1 MFANAVVMQGPR
13 DLEMTSVA
21 LKSPQ
26 QNEAVVQIKH
36 SGISTGTEKLFWSG
50 EMPPFPGMGYPLVP
64 GYEAFGEI
72 VELIDLP
79 GIYSLHSG
87 SDDEVVVHEFLKNNQ
102 IDEIFFILNS
112 TQIDRQ
118 IVLATELLNM
128 GFNLRILCN
137 MHDEAKKNRI
147 QIHFEKL
154 QNRLQVPIHPIS
166 AKFKEGYG
174 FLSKKQKLKEIKEK
188 PKKFSESEIKN
199 YVSFPKTLDTST
211 TEKLDKF
218 FLHPYLGLPIFF
230 ITLFFLFQIIYGVA
244 EPIQDF
250 LGGVFDYFGGLLQSN
265 LNSWLPNLL
274 SSFIYDGIYLGITT
288 VLTFVPVIVIFFLM
302 MSFIEN
308 SGYLSRAAFVMDRM
322 MEKMGLDG
330 RSFVMILFGFGCNVP
345 ALMGTKIMRSKSIR
359 YLSMLIIPF
368 SLCSARLQVFLF
380 FTAIFFEPRI
390 GGLVLFLMY
399 IISFLLILFTAIIF
413 KKDQADNES
422 VLIEMP
428 AYQLPTLR
436 QNMLTATHEV
446 KHFLTRASKFILGG
460 VIVVWLLTNIYIS
473 PELSVADS
481 IGKVL
486 NPIFDPIGI
495 NDKLIIAL
503 IFGFIA
509 KEIVIGAL
517 AVIFSG
523 NDSTLPDLL
532 FNYITWQQAISF
544 MIFTLIYTPC
554 LSTIAVIKNQSKGKK
569 LVLTSLIWSLLLAW
583 VISFVTYQSLL
594 FLY

>member
-1 MFANAVVMQGPR
+1 MKKIALIGMPNSGKSTFFNSISGASARIAN
-13 DLEMTSVA
+13 
-21 LKSPQ
+21 
-26 QNEAVVQIKH
+26 
-36 SGISTGTEKLFWSG
+36 WSG
-50 EMPPFPGMGYPLVP
+50 VTVDIESVRTLI
-64 GYEAFGEI
+64 FGEM

-79 GIYSLHSG
+79 GIYSLQSG
-87 SDDEVVVHEFLKNNQ
+87 SDDEVVVHKFLKNNQ

-118 IVLATELLNM
+118 ILLASELLSM
-128 GFNLRILCN
+128 GYTLRILCN
-137 MHDEAKKNRI
+137 MNDEAKKSGI
-147 QIHFEKL
+147 QIQYDKL
-154 QNRLQVPIHPIS
+154 QKRLQTPIHPIS
-166 AKFKEGYG
+166 AKFKEGYE
-174 FLSKKQKLKEIKEK
+174 FLSKRQEVKKINGNS
-188 PKKFSESEIKN
+188 KKFVESEIKN
-199 YVSFPKTLDTST
+199 YISFPKTLDSSV
-211 TEKLDKF
+211 TEKLDRF
-218 FLHPYLGLPIFF
+218 FLHPYFGLPIFF

-265 LNSWLPNLL
+265 LALWLPNLL
-274 SSFIYDGIYLGITT
+274 SSFIYDGMYLGITT
-288 VLTFVPVIVIFFLM
+288 VLTFVPVIIIFFLI

-308 SGYLSRAAFVMDRM
+308 SGYLSRAAFLVDRM

-330 RSFVMILFGFGCNVP
+330 RSFVLILFGFGCNVP

-380 FTAIFFEPRI
+380 FTAIFFEPKI
-390 GGLVLFLMY
+390 GGLVLFSMY
-399 IISFLLILFTAIIF
+399 MISFLLILFTAIIF
-413 KKDQADNES
+413 KKDQSEEES

-436 QNMLTATHEV
+436 QNILTATHEV
-446 KHFLTRASKFILGG
+446 KHFLARASKFILGG
-460 VIVVWLLTNIYIS
+460 VIIVWFLTNTYLS
-473 PELSVADS
+473 SDLSVADF
-481 IGKVL
+481 IGNTL

-523 NDSTLPDLL
+523 NDNTLPELL

-554 LSTIAVIKNQSKGKK
+554 LSTIAVIKNQSKSNK
-569 LVLTSLIWSLLLAW
+569 LVLTSLVWSLVLAW
-583 VISFVTYQSLL
+583 LISFAAYQSLL

>member
-1 MFANAVVMQGPR
+1 MKKIALIGMPNSGKSTFFNSISGASARIAN
-13 DLEMTSVA
+13 
-21 LKSPQ
+21 
-26 QNEAVVQIKH
+26 
-36 SGISTGTEKLFWSG
+36 WSG
-50 EMPPFPGMGYPLVP
+50 VTVDIESVRTLI
-64 GYEAFGEI
+64 FGEM

-79 GIYSLHSG
+79 GIYSLQSG
-87 SDDEVVVHEFLKNNQ
+87 SDDEVVVHKFLKNNQ

-118 IVLATELLNM
+118 ILLASELLSM
-128 GFNLRILCN
+128 GYTLRILCN
-137 MHDEAKKNRI
+137 MNDEAKKSGI
-147 QIHFEKL
+147 QIQYDKL
-154 QNRLQVPIHPIS
+154 QKRLQTPIHPIS
-166 AKFKEGYG
+166 AKFKEGYE
-174 FLSKKQKLKEIKEK
+174 FLSKRQEVKKINGNS
-188 PKKFSESEIKN
+188 KKFVESEIKN
-199 YVSFPKTLDTST
+199 YISFPKTLDSSV
-211 TEKLDKF
+211 TEKLDRF
-218 FLHPYLGLPIFF
+218 FLHPYFGLPIFF

-265 LNSWLPNLL
+265 LALWLPNLL
-274 SSFIYDGIYLGITT
+274 SSFIYDGMYLGITT
-288 VLTFVPVIVIFFLM
+288 VLTFVPVIIIFFLI

-308 SGYLSRAAFVMDRM
+308 SGYLSRAAFLVDRM

-330 RSFVMILFGFGCNVP
+330 RSFVLILFGFGCNVP

-380 FTAIFFEPRI
+380 FTAIFFEPKI
-390 GGLVLFLMY
+390 GGLVLFSMY
-399 IISFLLILFTAIIF
+399 MISFLLIVFTAIIF
-413 KKDQADNES
+413 KKDQSEEES

-436 QNMLTATHEV
+436 QNILTATHEV
-446 KHFLTRASKFILGG
+446 KHFLARASKFILGG
-460 VIVVWLLTNIYIS
+460 VIIVWFLTNTYLS
-473 PELSVADS
+473 SDLSVADF
-481 IGKVL
+481 IGNTL

-523 NDSTLPDLL
+523 NDNTLPDLL

-554 LSTIAVIKNQSKGKK
+554 LSTIAVIKNQSKSNK
-569 LVLTSLIWSLLLAW
+569 LVLTSLAWSLVLAW
-583 VISFVTYQSLL
+583 LISFAAYQSLL

>member
-1 MFANAVVMQGPR
+1 MKKIALIGMPNSGKSTFFNSISGASARIAN
-13 DLEMTSVA
+13 
-21 LKSPQ
+21 
-26 QNEAVVQIKH
+26 
-36 SGISTGTEKLFWSG
+36 WSG
-50 EMPPFPGMGYPLVP
+50 VTVDIESVRTLI
-64 GYEAFGEI
+64 FGEM

-79 GIYSLHSG
+79 GIYSLQSG
-87 SDDEVVVHEFLKNNQ
+87 SDDEVVVHKFLKNNQ

-118 IVLATELLNM
+118 ILLASELLSM
-128 GFNLRILCN
+128 GYTLRILCN
-137 MHDEAKKNRI
+137 MNDEAKKSGI
-147 QIHFEKL
+147 QIQYDKL
-154 QNRLQVPIHPIS
+154 QKRLQTPIHPIS
-166 AKFKEGYG
+166 AKFKEGYE
-174 FLSKKQKLKEIKEK
+174 FLSKRQEVKKINGNS
-188 PKKFSESEIKN
+188 KKFVESEIKN
-199 YVSFPKTLDTST
+199 YISFPKTLDSSV
-211 TEKLDKF
+211 TEKLDRF
-218 FLHPYLGLPIFF
+218 FLHPYFGLPIFF

-265 LNSWLPNLL
+265 LALWLPNLL
-274 SSFIYDGIYLGITT
+274 SSFIYDGMYLGITT
-288 VLTFVPVIVIFFLM
+288 VLTFVPVIIIFFLI

-308 SGYLSRAAFVMDRM
+308 SGYLSRAAFLVDRM

-330 RSFVMILFGFGCNVP
+330 RSFVLILFGFGCNVP

-380 FTAIFFEPRI
+380 FTAIFFEPKI
-390 GGLVLFLMY
+390 GGLVLFSMY
-399 IISFLLILFTAIIF
+399 MISFLLIVFTAIIF
-413 KKDQADNES
+413 KKDQSEEES

-436 QNMLTATHEV
+436 QNILTATHEV
-446 KHFLTRASKFILGG
+446 KHFLARASKFILGG
-460 VIVVWLLTNIYIS
+460 VIIVWFLTNTYLS
-473 PELSVADS
+473 SDLSVADF
-481 IGKVL
+481 IGNTL
-486 NPIFDPIGI
+486 NPIFEPIGI

-523 NDSTLPDLL
+523 NDNTLPELL

-554 LSTIAVIKNQSKGKK
+554 LSTIAVIKNQSKSNK
-569 LVLTSLIWSLLLAW
+569 LVLTSLVWSLVLAW
-583 VISFVTYQSLL
+583 LISFAAYQSLL

>member
-1 MFANAVVMQGPR
+1 MKKIALIGMPNSGKSTFFNSISGASARIAN
-13 DLEMTSVA
+13 
-21 LKSPQ
+21 
-26 QNEAVVQIKH
+26 
-36 SGISTGTEKLFWSG
+36 WSG
-50 EMPPFPGMGYPLVP
+50 VTVDIESVRTLI
-64 GYEAFGEI
+64 FGEM

-79 GIYSLHSG
+79 GIYSLQSG
-87 SDDEVVVHEFLKNNQ
+87 SDDEVVVHKFLKNNQ

-118 IVLATELLNM
+118 ILLASELLSM
-128 GFNLRILCN
+128 GYTLRILCN
-137 MHDEAKKNRI
+137 MNDEAKKSGI
-147 QIHFEKL
+147 QIQYDKL
-154 QNRLQVPIHPIS
+154 QKRLQTPIHPIS
-166 AKFKEGYG
+166 AKFKEGYE
-174 FLSKKQKLKEIKEK
+174 FLSKRQEVKKINGNS
-188 PKKFSESEIKN
+188 KKFVESEIKN
-199 YVSFPKTLDTST
+199 YISFPKTLDSSV
-211 TEKLDKF
+211 TEKLDRF
-218 FLHPYLGLPIFF
+218 FLHPYFGLPIFF

-265 LNSWLPNLL
+265 LSLWLPNLL
-274 SSFIYDGIYLGITT
+274 FSFIYDGMYLGITT
-288 VLTFVPVIVIFFLM
+288 VLTFVPVIIIFFLI

-308 SGYLSRAAFVMDRM
+308 SGYLSRAAFLVDRM

-330 RSFVMILFGFGCNVP
+330 RSFVLILFGFGCNVP

-380 FTAIFFEPRI
+380 FTAIFFEPKI
-390 GGLVLFLMY
+390 GGLVLFSMY
-399 IISFLLILFTAIIF
+399 MISFLLIVFTAIIF
-413 KKDQADNES
+413 KKDQSEEES

-436 QNMLTATHEV
+436 QNILTATHEV
-446 KHFLTRASKFILGG
+446 KHFLARASKFILGG
-460 VIVVWLLTNIYIS
+460 VIIVWFLTNTYLS
-473 PELSVADS
+473 SDLSVADF
-481 IGKVL
+481 IGNTL

-523 NDSTLPDLL
+523 NDNTLPELL

-554 LSTIAVIKNQSKGKK
+554 LSTIAVIKNQSKSNK
-569 LVLTSLIWSLLLAW
+569 LVLTSLVWSLVLAW
-583 VISFVTYQSLL
+583 LISFAAYQSLL

>member
-1 MFANAVVMQGPR
+1 MKKIALIGMPNSGKSTFFNSISGASARIAN
-13 DLEMTSVA
+13 
-21 LKSPQ
+21 
-26 QNEAVVQIKH
+26 
-36 SGISTGTEKLFWSG
+36 WSG
-50 EMPPFPGMGYPLVP
+50 VTVDIESVRTLI
-64 GYEAFGEI
+64 FGEM

-79 GIYSLHSG
+79 GIYSLQSG
-87 SDDEVVVHEFLKNNQ
+87 SDDEVVVHKFLKNNQ

-118 IVLATELLNM
+118 ILLASELLSM
-128 GFNLRILCN
+128 GYTLRILCN
-137 MHDEAKKNRI
+137 MNDEAKKSGI
-147 QIHFEKL
+147 QIQYDKL
-154 QNRLQVPIHPIS
+154 QKRLQTPIHPIS
-166 AKFKEGYG
+166 AKFKEGYE
-174 FLSKKQKLKEIKEK
+174 FLSKRQEVKKINGNS
-188 PKKFSESEIKN
+188 KKFVESEIKN
-199 YVSFPKTLDTST
+199 YISFPKTLDSSV
-211 TEKLDKF
+211 TEKLDRF
-218 FLHPYLGLPIFF
+218 FLHPYFGLPIFF

-265 LNSWLPNLL
+265 LALWLPNLL
-274 SSFIYDGIYLGITT
+274 SSFIYDGMYLGITT
-288 VLTFVPVIVIFFLM
+288 VLTFIPVIIIFFLI

-308 SGYLSRAAFVMDRM
+308 SGYLSRAAFLVDRM

-330 RSFVMILFGFGCNVP
+330 RSFVLILFGFGCNVP

-380 FTAIFFEPRI
+380 FTAIFFEPKI
-390 GGLVLFLMY
+390 GGLVLFSMY
-399 IISFLLILFTAIIF
+399 MISFLLIVFTAIIF
-413 KKDQADNES
+413 KKDQSEEES

-436 QNMLTATHEV
+436 QNILTATHEV
-446 KHFLTRASKFILGG
+446 KHFLARASKFILGG
-460 VIVVWLLTNIYIS
+460 VIIVWFLTNTYLS
-473 PELSVADS
+473 SDLSVADF
-481 IGKVL
+481 IGNTL

-523 NDSTLPDLL
+523 NDNTLPELL

-554 LSTIAVIKNQSKGKK
+554 LSTIAVIKNQSKSNK
-569 LVLTSLIWSLLLAW
+569 LVLTSLVWSLVLAW
-583 VISFVTYQSLL
+583 LISFAAYQSLL

>member
-1 MFANAVVMQGPR
+1 MKKIALIGMPNSGKSTFFNSISGASARIAN
-13 DLEMTSVA
+13 
-21 LKSPQ
+21 
-26 QNEAVVQIKH
+26 
-36 SGISTGTEKLFWSG
+36 WSG
-50 EMPPFPGMGYPLVP
+50 VTVDIESVRTLI
-64 GYEAFGEI
+64 FGEM

-79 GIYSLHSG
+79 GIYSLQSG
-87 SDDEVVVHEFLKNNQ
+87 SDDEVVVHKFLKNNQ

-118 IVLATELLNM
+118 ILLASELLSM
-128 GFNLRILCN
+128 GYTLRILCN
-137 MHDEAKKNRI
+137 MNDEAKKSGI
-147 QIHFEKL
+147 QIQYDKL
-154 QNRLQVPIHPIS
+154 QKRLQTPIHPIS
-166 AKFKEGYG
+166 AKFKEGYE
-174 FLSKKQKLKEIKEK
+174 FLSKRQEVKKINGNS
-188 PKKFSESEIKN
+188 KKFVESEIKN
-199 YVSFPKTLDTST
+199 YISFPKTLDSSV
-211 TEKLDKF
+211 TEKLDRF
-218 FLHPYLGLPIFF
+218 FLHPYFGLPIFF

-265 LNSWLPNLL
+265 LALWLPNLL
-274 SSFIYDGIYLGITT
+274 SSFIYDGMYLGITT
-288 VLTFVPVIVIFFLM
+288 VLTFVPVIIIFFLI

-308 SGYLSRAAFVMDRM
+308 SGYLSRAAFLVDRM

-330 RSFVMILFGFGCNVP
+330 RSFVLILFGFGCNVP

-380 FTAIFFEPRI
+380 FTAIFFEPKI
-390 GGLVLFLMY
+390 GGLVLFSMY
-399 IISFLLILFTAIIF
+399 MISFLLIVFTAIIF
-413 KKDQADNES
+413 KKDQSEEES

-436 QNMLTATHEV
+436 QNILTATHEV
-446 KHFLTRASKFILGG
+446 KHFLARASKFILGG
-460 VIVVWLLTNIYIS
+460 VIIVWFLTNTYLS
-473 PELSVADS
+473 SDLSVADF
-481 IGKVL
+481 IGNTL

-523 NDSTLPDLL
+523 NDNTLPELL

-554 LSTIAVIKNQSKGKK
+554 LSTIAVIKNQSKSNK
-569 LVLTSLIWSLLLAW
+569 LVLTSLAWSLVLAW
-583 VISFVTYQSLL
+583 LISFAAYQSLL

>member
-1 MFANAVVMQGPR
+1 MKKIALIGMPNSGKSTFFNSISGASARIAN
-13 DLEMTSVA
+13 
-21 LKSPQ
+21 
-26 QNEAVVQIKH
+26 
-36 SGISTGTEKLFWSG
+36 WSG
-50 EMPPFPGMGYPLVP
+50 VTVDIESVRTLI
-64 GYEAFGEI
+64 FGEM

-79 GIYSLHSG
+79 GIYSLQSG
-87 SDDEVVVHEFLKNNQ
+87 SDDEVVVHKFLKNNQ

-118 IVLATELLNM
+118 ILLASELLSM
-128 GFNLRILCN
+128 GYTLRILCN
-137 MHDEAKKNRI
+137 MNDEAKKNGI
-147 QIHFEKL
+147 QIQYDKL
-154 QNRLQVPIHPIS
+154 QKRLQTPIHPIS
-166 AKFKEGYG
+166 AKFKEGYE
-174 FLSKKQKLKEIKEK
+174 FLSKRQEVKKINGNS
-188 PKKFSESEIKN
+188 KKFVEFVESEIKN
-199 YVSFPKTLDTST
+199 YISFPKTLDSSV
-211 TEKLDKF
+211 TEKLDRF
-218 FLHPYLGLPIFF
+218 FLHPYFGLPIFF

-250 LGGVFDYFGGLLQSN
+250 LGGVFDYFGGFLQSN
-265 LNSWLPNLL
+265 LALWLPNLL
-274 SSFIYDGIYLGITT
+274 SSFIYDGMYLGITT
-288 VLTFVPVIVIFFLM
+288 VLTFVPVIIIFFLI

-308 SGYLSRAAFVMDRM
+308 SGYLSRAAFLVDRT

-330 RSFVMILFGFGCNVP
+330 RSFVLILFGFGCNVP

-380 FTAIFFEPRI
+380 FTAIFFEPKI
-390 GGLVLFLMY
+390 GGLVLFSMY
-399 IISFLLILFTAIIF
+399 MISFLLIVFTAIIF
-413 KKDQADNES
+413 KKDQSEEES

-436 QNMLTATHEV
+436 QNILTATHEV
-446 KHFLTRASKFILGG
+446 KHFLARASKFILGG
-460 VIVVWLLTNIYIS
+460 VIIVWFLTNTYLS
-473 PELSVADS
+473 SDLSVADF
-481 IGKVL
+481 IGNTL

-523 NDSTLPDLL
+523 NDNTLPELL

-554 LSTIAVIKNQSKGKK
+554 LSTIAVIKNQSKSNK
-569 LVLTSLIWSLLLAW
+569 LVLTSLVWSLVLAW
-583 VISFVTYQSLL
+583 LISFAAYQSLL

>member
-1 MFANAVVMQGPR
+1 MKKIALIGMPNSGKSTFFNSISGASARIAN
-13 DLEMTSVA
+13 
-21 LKSPQ
+21 
-26 QNEAVVQIKH
+26 
-36 SGISTGTEKLFWSG
+36 WSG
-50 EMPPFPGMGYPLVP
+50 VTVDIESVRTLI
-64 GYEAFGEI
+64 FGEM

-79 GIYSLHSG
+79 GIYSLQSG
-87 SDDEVVVHEFLKNNQ
+87 SDDEAVVHKFLKNNQ

-118 IVLATELLNM
+118 ILLASELLSM
-128 GFNLRILCN
+128 GYTLRILCN
-137 MHDEAKKNRI
+137 MNDEAKKSGI
-147 QIHFEKL
+147 QIQYDKL
-154 QNRLQVPIHPIS
+154 QKRLQTPIHPIS
-166 AKFKEGYG
+166 AKFKEGYE
-174 FLSKKQKLKEIKEK
+174 FLSKRQEVKKINGNS
-188 PKKFSESEIKN
+188 KKFVESEIKN
-199 YVSFPKTLDTST
+199 YISFPKTLDSSV
-211 TEKLDKF
+211 TEKLDRF
-218 FLHPYLGLPIFF
+218 FLHPYFGLPIFF

-265 LNSWLPNLL
+265 LSLWLPNLL
-274 SSFIYDGIYLGITT
+274 FSFIYDGMYLGITT
-288 VLTFVPVIVIFFLM
+288 VLTFVPVIIIFFLI

-308 SGYLSRAAFVMDRM
+308 SGYLSRAAFLVDRM

-330 RSFVMILFGFGCNVP
+330 RSFVLILFGFGCNVP

-380 FTAIFFEPRI
+380 FTAIFFEPKI
-390 GGLVLFLMY
+390 GGLVLFSMY
-399 IISFLLILFTAIIF
+399 MISFLLIVFTAIIF
-413 KKDQADNES
+413 KKDQSEEES

-436 QNMLTATHEV
+436 QNILTATHEV
-446 KHFLTRASKFILGG
+446 KHFLARASKFILGG
-460 VIVVWLLTNIYIS
+460 VIIVWFLTNTYLS
-473 PELSVADS
+473 SDLSVADF
-481 IGKVL
+481 IGNTL

-523 NDSTLPDLL
+523 NDNTLPELL

-554 LSTIAVIKNQSKGKK
+554 LSTIAVIKNQSKSNK
-569 LVLTSLIWSLLLAW
+569 LVLTSLVWSLVLAW
-583 VISFVTYQSLL
+583 LISFAAYQSLL

>member
-1 MFANAVVMQGPR
+1 MKKIALIGMPNSGKSTFFNSISGASARIAN
-13 DLEMTSVA
+13 
-21 LKSPQ
+21 
-26 QNEAVVQIKH
+26 
-36 SGISTGTEKLFWSG
+36 WSG
-50 EMPPFPGMGYPLVP
+50 VTVDIESVRTLI
-64 GYEAFGEI
+64 FGEM

-79 GIYSLHSG
+79 GIYSLQSG
-87 SDDEVVVHEFLKNNQ
+87 SDDEVVVHKFLKNNQ

-118 IVLATELLNM
+118 ILLASELLSM
-128 GFNLRILCN
+128 GYTLRILCN
-137 MHDEAKKNRI
+137 MNDEAKKSGI
-147 QIHFEKL
+147 QIQYDKL
-154 QNRLQVPIHPIS
+154 QKRLQTPIHPIS
-166 AKFKEGYG
+166 AKFKEGYE
-174 FLSKKQKLKEIKEK
+174 FLSKRQEVKKINGNS
-188 PKKFSESEIKN
+188 KKFVESEIKN
-199 YVSFPKTLDTST
+199 YISFPKTLDSSV
-211 TEKLDKF
+211 TEKLDRF
-218 FLHPYLGLPIFF
+218 FLHPYFGLPIFF

-265 LNSWLPNLL
+265 LALWLPNLL
-274 SSFIYDGIYLGITT
+274 SSFIYDGMYLGITT
-288 VLTFVPVIVIFFLM
+288 VLTFVPVIIIFFLI

-308 SGYLSRAAFVMDRM
+308 SGYLSRAAFLVDRM

-330 RSFVMILFGFGCNVP
+330 RSFVLILFGFGCNVP

-380 FTAIFFEPRI
+380 FTAIFFEPKI
-390 GGLVLFLMY
+390 GGLVLFSMY
-399 IISFLLILFTAIIF
+399 MISFLLIVFTAIIF
-413 KKDQADNES
+413 KKDQSEEES

-436 QNMLTATHEV
+436 QNILTATHEV
-446 KHFLTRASKFILGG
+446 KHFLARASKFILVG
-460 VIVVWLLTNIYIS
+460 VIIVWFLTNTYLS
-473 PELSVADS
+473 SDLSVADF
-481 IGKVL
+481 IGNTL

-523 NDSTLPDLL
+523 NDNTLPELL

-554 LSTIAVIKNQSKGKK
+554 LSTIAVIKNQSKSNK
-569 LVLTSLIWSLLLAW
+569 LVLTSLVWSLVLAW
-583 VISFVTYQSLL
+583 LISFAAYQSLL

>member
-1 MFANAVVMQGPR
+1 MKKIALIGMPNSGKSTFFNSISGASARIAN
-13 DLEMTSVA
+13 
-21 LKSPQ
+21 
-26 QNEAVVQIKH
+26 
-36 SGISTGTEKLFWSG
+36 WSG
-50 EMPPFPGMGYPLVP
+50 VTVDIESVRTLI
-64 GYEAFGEI
+64 FGEM

-79 GIYSLHSG
+79 GIYSLQSG
-87 SDDEVVVHEFLKNNQ
+87 SDDEAVVHKFLKNNQ

-118 IVLATELLNM
+118 ILLASELLSM
-128 GFNLRILCN
+128 GYTLRILCN
-137 MHDEAKKNRI
+137 MNDEAKKSGI
-147 QIHFEKL
+147 QIQYDKL
-154 QNRLQVPIHPIS
+154 QKRLQTPIHPIS
-166 AKFKEGYG
+166 AKFKEGYE
-174 FLSKKQKLKEIKEK
+174 FLSKRQEVKKINGNS
-188 PKKFSESEIKN
+188 KKFVESEIKN
-199 YVSFPKTLDTST
+199 YISFPKTLDSSV
-211 TEKLDKF
+211 TEKLDRF
-218 FLHPYLGLPIFF
+218 FLHPYFGLPIFF

-265 LNSWLPNLL
+265 LSLWLPNLL
-274 SSFIYDGIYLGITT
+274 FSFIYDGMYLGITT
-288 VLTFVPVIVIFFLM
+288 VLTFVPVIIIFFLI

-308 SGYLSRAAFVMDRM
+308 SGYLSRAAFLVDRM

-330 RSFVMILFGFGCNVP
+330 RSFVLILFGFGCNVP

-380 FTAIFFEPRI
+380 FTAIFFEPKI
-390 GGLVLFLMY
+390 GGLVLFSMY
-399 IISFLLILFTAIIF
+399 MISFLLIVFTAIIF
-413 KKDQADNES
+413 KKDQSEEES

-428 AYQLPTLR
+428 AYQLPTLK
-436 QNMLTATHEV
+436 QNILTATHEV
-446 KHFLTRASKFILGG
+446 KHFLARASKFILGG
-460 VIVVWLLTNIYIS
+460 VIIVWFLTNTYLS
-473 PELSVADS
+473 SDLSVADF
-481 IGKVL
+481 IGNTL

-523 NDSTLPDLL
+523 NDNTLPELL

-554 LSTIAVIKNQSKGKK
+554 LSTIAVIKNQSKSNK
-569 LVLTSLIWSLLLAW
+569 LVLTSLVWSLVLAW
-583 VISFVTYQSLL
+583 LISFAAYQSLL

>member
-1 MFANAVVMQGPR
+1 MKKIALIGMPNSGKSTFFNSISGASARIAN
-13 DLEMTSVA
+13 
-21 LKSPQ
+21 
-26 QNEAVVQIKH
+26 
-36 SGISTGTEKLFWSG
+36 WSG
-50 EMPPFPGMGYPLVP
+50 VTVDIESVRTLI
-64 GYEAFGEI
+64 FGEM

-79 GIYSLHSG
+79 GIYSLQSG
-87 SDDEVVVHEFLKNNQ
+87 SDDEAVVHKFLKNNQ

-118 IVLATELLNM
+118 ILLASELLSM
-128 GFNLRILCN
+128 GYTLRILCN
-137 MHDEAKKNRI
+137 MNDEAKKSGI
-147 QIHFEKL
+147 QIQYDKL
-154 QNRLQVPIHPIS
+154 QKRLQTPIHPIS
-166 AKFKEGYG
+166 AKFKEGYE
-174 FLSKKQKLKEIKEK
+174 FLSKRQEVKKINGNS
-188 PKKFSESEIKN
+188 KKFVESEIKN
-199 YVSFPKTLDTST
+199 YISFPKTLDSSV
-211 TEKLDKF
+211 TEKLDRF
-218 FLHPYLGLPIFF
+218 FLHPYFGLPIFF

-265 LNSWLPNLL
+265 LALWLPNLL
-274 SSFIYDGIYLGITT
+274 SSFIYDGMYLGITT
-288 VLTFVPVIVIFFLM
+288 VLTFVPVIIIFFLI

-308 SGYLSRAAFVMDRM
+308 SGYLSRAAFLVDRM

-330 RSFVMILFGFGCNVP
+330 RSFVLILFGFGCNVP

-380 FTAIFFEPRI
+380 FTAIFFEPKI
-390 GGLVLFLMY
+390 GGLVLFSMY
-399 IISFLLILFTAIIF
+399 MISFLLIVFTAIIF
-413 KKDQADNES
+413 KKDQSEEES

-436 QNMLTATHEV
+436 QNILTATHEV
-446 KHFLTRASKFILGG
+446 KHFLARASKFILGG
-460 VIVVWLLTNIYIS
+460 VIIVWFLTNTY
-473 PELSVADS
+473 LSSDLTVADF
-481 IGKVL
+481 IGNTL

-523 NDSTLPDLL
+523 NDNTLPELL

-554 LSTIAVIKNQSKGKK
+554 LSTIAVIKNQSKSNK
-569 LVLTSLIWSLLLAW
+569 LVLTSLVWSLVLAW
-583 VISFVTYQSLL
+583 LISFAAYQSLL

>member
-1 MFANAVVMQGPR
+1 MKKIALIGMPNSGKSTFFNSISGASARIAN
-13 DLEMTSVA
+13 
-21 LKSPQ
+21 
-26 QNEAVVQIKH
+26 
-36 SGISTGTEKLFWSG
+36 WSG
-50 EMPPFPGMGYPLVP
+50 VTVDIESVRTLI
-64 GYEAFGEI
+64 FGEM

-79 GIYSLHSG
+79 GIYSLQSG
-87 SDDEVVVHEFLKNNQ
+87 SDDEVVVHKFLKNNQ

-118 IVLATELLNM
+118 ILLASELLSM
-128 GFNLRILCN
+128 GYTLRILCN
-137 MHDEAKKNRI
+137 MNDEAKKSGI
-147 QIHFEKL
+147 QIQYDKL
-154 QNRLQVPIHPIS
+154 QKRLQTPIHPIS
-166 AKFKEGYG
+166 AKFKEGYE
-174 FLSKKQKLKEIKEK
+174 FLSKRQEVKKINGNS
-188 PKKFSESEIKN
+188 KKFVESEIKN
-199 YVSFPKTLDTST
+199 YISFPKTLDSSV
-211 TEKLDKF
+211 TEKLDRF
-218 FLHPYLGLPIFF
+218 FLHPYFGLPIFF

-265 LNSWLPNLL
+265 LSLWLPNLL
-274 SSFIYDGIYLGITT
+274 SSFIYDGMYLGITT
-288 VLTFVPVIVIFFLM
+288 VLTFVPVIIIFFLI

-308 SGYLSRAAFVMDRM
+308 SGYLSRAAFLVDRM

-330 RSFVMILFGFGCNVP
+330 RSFVLILFGFGCNVP

-380 FTAIFFEPRI
+380 FTAIFFEPKI
-390 GGLVLFLMY
+390 GGLVLFSMY
-399 IISFLLILFTAIIF
+399 MISFLLIVFTAIIF
-413 KKDQADNES
+413 KKDQSEEES

-428 AYQLPTLR
+428 AYQLPTLK
-436 QNMLTATHEV
+436 QNILTAIHEV
-446 KHFLTRASKFILGG
+446 KYFLARASKFILGG
-460 VIVVWLLTNIYIS
+460 VIIVWFLTNTYLS
-473 PELSVADS
+473 SDLSVADF
-481 IGKVL
+481 IGNTL

-523 NDSTLPDLL
+523 NDNTLPELL

-554 LSTIAVIKNQSKGKK
+554 LSTIAVIKNQSKSNK
-569 LVLTSLIWSLLLAW
+569 LVLTSLVWSLVLAW
-583 VISFVTYQSLL
+583 LISFAAYQSLL

>member
-1 MFANAVVMQGPR
+1 MKKIALIGMPNSGKSTFFNSISGASARIAN
-13 DLEMTSVA
+13 
-21 LKSPQ
+21 
-26 QNEAVVQIKH
+26 
-36 SGISTGTEKLFWSG
+36 WSG
-50 EMPPFPGMGYPLVP
+50 VTVDIESVRTLI
-64 GYEAFGEI
+64 FGEM

-79 GIYSLHSG
+79 GIYSLQSG
-87 SDDEVVVHEFLKNNQ
+87 SDDEVVVHKFLKNNQ

-118 IVLATELLNM
+118 ILLASELLSM
-128 GFNLRILCN
+128 GYTLRILCN
-137 MHDEAKKNRI
+137 MNDEAKKSGI
-147 QIHFEKL
+147 QIQYDKL
-154 QNRLQVPIHPIS
+154 QKRLQTPIHPIS
-166 AKFKEGYG
+166 AKFKEGYE
-174 FLSKKQKLKEIKEK
+174 FLSKRQEVKKINGNS
-188 PKKFSESEIKN
+188 KKFVESEIKN
-199 YVSFPKTLDTST
+199 YISFPKTLDSSV
-211 TEKLDKF
+211 TEKLDRF
-218 FLHPYLGLPIFF
+218 FLHPYFGLPIFF

-265 LNSWLPNLL
+265 LDLWLPNLL
-274 SSFIYDGIYLGITT
+274 SSFIYDGMYLGITT
-288 VLTFVPVIVIFFLM
+288 VLTFVPVIIIFFLI

-308 SGYLSRAAFVMDRM
+308 SGYLSRAAFLVDRM

-330 RSFVMILFGFGCNVP
+330 RSFVLILFGFGCNVP

-380 FTAIFFEPRI
+380 FTAIFFEPKI
-390 GGLVLFLMY
+390 GGLVLFSMY
-399 IISFLLILFTAIIF
+399 MISFLLIVFTAIIF
-413 KKDQADNES
+413 KKDQSEEES

-436 QNMLTATHEV
+436 QNILTATHEV
-446 KHFLTRASKFILGG
+446 KHFLARASKFILGG
-460 VIVVWLLTNIYIS
+460 VIIVWFLTNTYLS
-473 PELSVADS
+473 SDLSVADF
-481 IGKVL
+481 IGNTL

-523 NDSTLPDLL
+523 NDNTLPELL

-554 LSTIAVIKNQSKGKK
+554 LSTIAVIKNQSKSNK
-569 LVLTSLIWSLLLAW
+569 LVLTSLVWSLVLAW
-583 VISFVTYQSLL
+583 LISFAAYQSLL

>member
-1 MFANAVVMQGPR
+1 MKKIALIGMPNSGKSTFFNSISGASARIAN
-13 DLEMTSVA
+13 
-21 LKSPQ
+21 
-26 QNEAVVQIKH
+26 
-36 SGISTGTEKLFWSG
+36 WSG
-50 EMPPFPGMGYPLVP
+50 VTVDIESVRTLI
-64 GYEAFGEI
+64 FGEM

-79 GIYSLHSG
+79 GIYSLQSG
-87 SDDEVVVHEFLKNNQ
+87 SDDEVVVHKFLKNNQ

-118 IVLATELLNM
+118 ILLASELLSM
-128 GFNLRILCN
+128 GYTLRILCN
-137 MHDEAKKNRI
+137 MNDEAKKSGI
-147 QIHFEKL
+147 QIQYDKL
-154 QNRLQVPIHPIS
+154 QKRLQTPIHPIS
-166 AKFKEGYG
+166 AKFKEGYE
-174 FLSKKQKLKEIKEK
+174 FLSKRQEVKKINGNS
-188 PKKFSESEIKN
+188 KKFVESEIKN
-199 YVSFPKTLDTST
+199 YISFPKTLDSSV
-211 TEKLDKF
+211 TEKLDRF
-218 FLHPYLGLPIFF
+218 FLHPYFGLPIFF

-250 LGGVFDYFGGLLQSN
+250 LGGVFEYFGGLLQSN
-265 LNSWLPNLL
+265 LALWLPNLL
-274 SSFIYDGIYLGITT
+274 SSFIYDGMYLGITT
-288 VLTFVPVIVIFFLM
+288 VLTFVPVIIIFFLI

-308 SGYLSRAAFVMDRM
+308 SGYLSRAAFLVDRM

-330 RSFVMILFGFGCNVP
+330 RSFVLILFGFGCNVP

-380 FTAIFFEPRI
+380 FTAIFFEPKI
-390 GGLVLFLMY
+390 GGLVLFSMY
-399 IISFLLILFTAIIF
+399 MISFLLIVFTAIIF
-413 KKDQADNES
+413 KKDQSEEES

-436 QNMLTATHEV
+436 QNILTATHEV
-446 KHFLTRASKFILGG
+446 KHFLARASKFILGG
-460 VIVVWLLTNIYIS
+460 VIIVWFLTNTYLS
-473 PELSVADS
+473 SDLSVADF
-481 IGKVL
+481 IGNTL

-523 NDSTLPDLL
+523 NDNTLPELL

-554 LSTIAVIKNQSKGKK
+554 LSTIAVIKNQSKSNK
-569 LVLTSLIWSLLLAW
+569 LVLTSLVWSLVLAW
-583 VISFVTYQSLL
+583 LISFAAYQSLL

>member
-1 MFANAVVMQGPR
+1 MKKIALIGMPNSGKSTFFNSISGASARIAN
-13 DLEMTSVA
+13 
-21 LKSPQ
+21 
-26 QNEAVVQIKH
+26 
-36 SGISTGTEKLFWSG
+36 WSG
-50 EMPPFPGMGYPLVP
+50 VTVDIESVRTLI
-64 GYEAFGEI
+64 FGEL

-79 GIYSLHSG
+79 GIYSLQSG
-87 SDDEVVVHEFLKNNQ
+87 SDDEVVVHKFLKNNQ

-118 IVLATELLNM
+118 ILLASELLSM
-128 GFNLRILCN
+128 GYTLRILCN
-137 MHDEAKKNRI
+137 MNDEAKKSGI
-147 QIHFEKL
+147 QIQYDKL
-154 QNRLQVPIHPIS
+154 QKRLQTPIHPIS
-166 AKFKEGYG
+166 AKFKEGYE
-174 FLSKKQKLKEIKEK
+174 FLSKRQEVKKINGNS
-188 PKKFSESEIKN
+188 KKFVESEIKN
-199 YVSFPKTLDTST
+199 YISFTKTLDSSV
-211 TEKLDKF
+211 TEKLDRF
-218 FLHPYLGLPIFF
+218 FLHPYFGLPIFF

-265 LNSWLPNLL
+265 LALWLPNLL
-274 SSFIYDGIYLGITT
+274 SSFIYDGMYLGITT
-288 VLTFVPVIVIFFLM
+288 VLTFVPVIIIFFLI

-308 SGYLSRAAFVMDRM
+308 SGYLSRAAFLVDRM

-330 RSFVMILFGFGCNVP
+330 RSFVLILFGFGCNVP

-380 FTAIFFEPRI
+380 FTAIFFEPKI
-390 GGLVLFLMY
+390 GGLVLFSLYM
-399 IISFLLILFTAIIF
+399 ISFLLIVFTAIIF
-413 KKDQADNES
+413 KKDQSEEES

-436 QNMLTATHEV
+436 QNILTATHEV
-446 KHFLTRASKFILGG
+446 KHFLARASKFILGG
-460 VIVVWLLTNIYIS
+460 VIIVWFLTNTYLS
-473 PELSVADS
+473 SDLSVADF
-481 IGKVL
+481 IGNTL

-523 NDSTLPDLL
+523 NDNTLPELL

-554 LSTIAVIKNQSKGKK
+554 LSTIAVIKNQSKSNK
-569 LVLTSLIWSLLLAW
+569 LVLTSLVWSLVLAW
-583 VISFVTYQSLL
+583 LISFAAYQSLL

>member
-1 MFANAVVMQGPR
+1 MKKIALIGMPNSGKSTFFNSISGASARIAN
-13 DLEMTSVA
+13 
-21 LKSPQ
+21 
-26 QNEAVVQIKH
+26 
-36 SGISTGTEKLFWSG
+36 WSG
-50 EMPPFPGMGYPLVP
+50 VTVDIESVRTLI
-64 GYEAFGEI
+64 FGEM

-79 GIYSLHSG
+79 GIYSLQSG
-87 SDDEVVVHEFLKNNQ
+87 SDDEVVVHKFLKNNQ

-118 IVLATELLNM
+118 ILLASELLSM
-128 GFNLRILCN
+128 GYTLRILCN
-137 MHDEAKKNRI
+137 MNDEAKKSGI
-147 QIHFEKL
+147 QIQYDKL
-154 QNRLQVPIHPIS
+154 QKRLQIPIHPIS
-166 AKFKEGYG
+166 AKFKEGYE
-174 FLSKKQKLKEIKEK
+174 FLSKRQEVKKINGNS
-188 PKKFSESEIKN
+188 KKFVESEIKN
-199 YVSFPKTLDTST
+199 YISFPKTLDSSV
-211 TEKLDKF
+211 TEKLDRF
-218 FLHPYLGLPIFF
+218 FLHPYFGLPIFF

-265 LNSWLPNLL
+265 LALWLPNLL
-274 SSFIYDGIYLGITT
+274 SSFIYDGMYLGITT
-288 VLTFVPVIVIFFLM
+288 VLTFVPVIIIFFLI

-308 SGYLSRAAFVMDRM
+308 SGYLSRAAFLVDRM

-330 RSFVMILFGFGCNVP
+330 RSFVLILFGFGCNVP

-380 FTAIFFEPRI
+380 FTAIFFEPKI
-390 GGLVLFLMY
+390 GGLVLFSMY
-399 IISFLLILFTAIIF
+399 MISFLLIVFTAIIF
-413 KKDQADNES
+413 KKDQSEEES

-436 QNMLTATHEV
+436 QNILTATHEV
-446 KHFLTRASKFILGG
+446 KHFLARASKFILGG
-460 VIVVWLLTNIYIS
+460 VIIVWFLTNTYLS
-473 PELSVADS
+473 SDLSVADF
-481 IGKVL
+481 IGNTL

-523 NDSTLPDLL
+523 NDNTLPELL
-532 FNYITWQQAISF
+532 FNYISWQQAISF

-554 LSTIAVIKNQSKGKK
+554 LSTIAVIKNQSKSNK
-569 LVLTSLIWSLLLAW
+569 LVLTSLVWSLVLAW
-583 VISFVTYQSLL
+583 LISFAAYQSLL

>member
-1 MFANAVVMQGPR
+1 MKKIALIGMPNSGKSTFFNSISGASARIAN
-13 DLEMTSVA
+13 
-21 LKSPQ
+21 
-26 QNEAVVQIKH
+26 
-36 SGISTGTEKLFWSG
+36 WSG
-50 EMPPFPGMGYPLVP
+50 VTVDIESVRTLI
-64 GYEAFGEI
+64 FGEM

-79 GIYSLHSG
+79 GIYSLQSG
-87 SDDEVVVHEFLKNNQ
+87 SDDEVVVHKFLKNNQ

-118 IVLATELLNM
+118 ILLASELLSM
-128 GFNLRILCN
+128 GYTLRILCN
-137 MHDEAKKNRI
+137 MNDEAKKSGI
-147 QIHFEKL
+147 QIQYDKL
-154 QNRLQVPIHPIS
+154 QKRLQTPIHPIS
-166 AKFKEGYG
+166 AKFKEGYE
-174 FLSKKQKLKEIKEK
+174 FLSKRQQVKKINGNS
-188 PKKFSESEIKN
+188 KKFVESEIKN
-199 YVSFPKTLDTST
+199 YISFPKTLDSSV
-211 TEKLDKF
+211 TEKLDRF
-218 FLHPYLGLPIFF
+218 FLHPYFGLPIFF

-265 LNSWLPNLL
+265 LALVPNLL
-274 SSFIYDGIYLGITT
+274 SSFIYDGMYLGITT
-288 VLTFVPVIVIFFLM
+288 VLTFVPVIIIFFLI

-308 SGYLSRAAFVMDRM
+308 SGYLSRAAFLVDRM

-330 RSFVMILFGFGCNVP
+330 RSFVLILFGFGCNVP

-380 FTAIFFEPRI
+380 FTAIFFEPKI
-390 GGLVLFLMY
+390 GGLVLFSMY
-399 IISFLLILFTAIIF
+399 MISFLLIVFTAIIF
-413 KKDQADNES
+413 KKDQSEEES

-436 QNMLTATHEV
+436 QNILTATHEV
-446 KHFLTRASKFILGG
+446 KHFLARASKFILGG
-460 VIVVWLLTNIYIS
+460 VIIVWFLTNTYLS
-473 PELSVADS
+473 SDLSVADF
-481 IGKVL
+481 IGNTL

-523 NDSTLPDLL
+523 NDNTLPELL

-554 LSTIAVIKNQSKGKK
+554 LSTIAVIKNQSKSNK
-569 LVLTSLIWSLLLAW
+569 LVLTSLVWSLVLAW
-583 VISFVTYQSLL
+583 LISFAAYQSLL

>member
-1 MFANAVVMQGPR
+1 MKKIALIGMPNSGKSTFFNSISGASARIAN
-13 DLEMTSVA
+13 
-21 LKSPQ
+21 
-26 QNEAVVQIKH
+26 
-36 SGISTGTEKLFWSG
+36 WSG
-50 EMPPFPGMGYPLVP
+50 VTVDIESVRTLI
-64 GYEAFGEI
+64 FGEM

-79 GIYSLHSG
+79 GIYSLQSG
-87 SDDEVVVHEFLKNNQ
+87 SDDEVVVHKFLKNNQ

-118 IVLATELLNM
+118 ILLASELLSM
-128 GFNLRILCN
+128 GYTLRILCN
-137 MHDEAKKNRI
+137 MNDEAKKSGI
-147 QIHFEKL
+147 QIQYDKL
-154 QNRLQVPIHPIS
+154 QKRLQTPIHPIS
-166 AKFKEGYG
+166 AKFKEGYE
-174 FLSKKQKLKEIKEK
+174 FLSKRQEVKKINGNS
-188 PKKFSESEIKN
+188 KKFVESEIKN
-199 YVSFPKTLDTST
+199 YISFPKTLDSSV
-211 TEKLDKF
+211 TEKLDRF
-218 FLHPYLGLPIFF
+218 FLHPYFGLPIFF

-265 LNSWLPNLL
+265 LALWLPNLL
-274 SSFIYDGIYLGITT
+274 SSFIYDGMYLGITT
-288 VLTFVPVIVIFFLM
+288 VLTFVPVIIIFFLI

-308 SGYLSRAAFVMDRM
+308 SGYLSRAAFLVDRM

-330 RSFVMILFGFGCNVP
+330 RSFVLILFGFGCNVP

-380 FTAIFFEPRI
+380 FTAIFFEPKI
-390 GGLVLFLMY
+390 GGLVLFSMY
-399 IISFLLILFTAIIF
+399 MISFLLIVFTAIIF
-413 KKDQADNES
+413 KKDQSEEES

-436 QNMLTATHEV
+436 QNILTATHEV
-446 KHFLTRASKFILGG
+446 KHFLARASKFILGG
-460 VIVVWLLTNIYIS
+460 VIIVWFLTNTYLS
-473 PELSVADS
+473 SDLSVADF
-481 IGKVL
+481 IGNTL

-523 NDSTLPDLL
+523 NDNTLPELL

-554 LSTIAVIKNQSKGKK
+554 LSTIAVIKNQSKSNK
-569 LVLTSLIWSLLLAW
+569 LVLTSLVWSLVLAW
-583 VISFVTYQSLL
+583 LISFVAYQSLL

>member
-1 MFANAVVMQGPR
+1 MKKIALIGMPNSGKSTFFNSISGASARIAN
-13 DLEMTSVA
+13 
-21 LKSPQ
+21 
-26 QNEAVVQIKH
+26 
-36 SGISTGTEKLFWSG
+36 WSG
-50 EMPPFPGMGYPLVP
+50 VTVDIESVRTLI
-64 GYEAFGEI
+64 FGEM

-79 GIYSLHSG
+79 GIYSLQSG
-87 SDDEVVVHEFLKNNQ
+87 SDDEAVVHKFLKNNQ

-118 IVLATELLNM
+118 ILLASELLSM
-128 GFNLRILCN
+128 GYTLRILCN
-137 MHDEAKKNRI
+137 MNDEAKKSGI
-147 QIHFEKL
+147 QIQYDKL
-154 QNRLQVPIHPIS
+154 QKRLQTPIHPIS
-166 AKFKEGYG
+166 AKFKEGYE
-174 FLSKKQKLKEIKEK
+174 FLSKRQEVKKINGNS
-188 PKKFSESEIKN
+188 KKFVESEIKN
-199 YVSFPKTLDTST
+199 YISFPKTLDSSV
-211 TEKLDKF
+211 TEKLDRF
-218 FLHPYLGLPIFF
+218 FLHPYFGLPIFF

-265 LNSWLPNLL
+265 LALWLPNLL
-274 SSFIYDGIYLGITT
+274 SSFIYDGMYLGITT
-288 VLTFVPVIVIFFLM
+288 VLTFVPVIIIFFLI

-308 SGYLSRAAFVMDRM
+308 SGYLSRAAFLVDRM

-330 RSFVMILFGFGCNVP
+330 RSFVLILFGFGCNVP

-380 FTAIFFEPRI
+380 FTAIFFEPKI
-390 GGLVLFLMY
+390 GGLVLFSMY
-399 IISFLLILFTAIIF
+399 MISFLLIVFTAIIF
-413 KKDQADNES
+413 KKDQSEEES

-428 AYQLPTLR
+428 AYQLPTLK
-436 QNMLTATHEV
+436 QNILTAIHEV
-446 KHFLTRASKFILGG
+446 KHFLARASKFILGG
-460 VIVVWLLTNIYIS
+460 VIIVWFLTNTYLS
-473 PELSVADS
+473 SDLSVADF
-481 IGKVL
+481 IGNTL

-523 NDSTLPDLL
+523 NDNTLPELL

-554 LSTIAVIKNQSKGKK
+554 LSTIAVIKNQSKSNK
-569 LVLTSLIWSLLLAW
+569 LVLTSLVWSLVLAW
-583 VISFVTYQSLL
+583 LISFAAYQSLL

>member
-1 MFANAVVMQGPR
+1 MKKIALIGMPNSGKSTFFNSISGASARIAN
-13 DLEMTSVA
+13 
-21 LKSPQ
+21 
-26 QNEAVVQIKH
+26 
-36 SGISTGTEKLFWSG
+36 WSG
-50 EMPPFPGMGYPLVP
+50 VTVDIESVRTLI
-64 GYEAFGEI
+64 FGEM

-79 GIYSLHSG
+79 GIYSLQSG
-87 SDDEVVVHEFLKNNQ
+87 SDDEVVVHKFLKNNQ

-118 IVLATELLNM
+118 ILLASELLSM
-128 GFNLRILCN
+128 GYTLRILCN
-137 MHDEAKKNRI
+137 MNDEAKKSGI
-147 QIHFEKL
+147 QIQYDKL
-154 QNRLQVPIHPIS
+154 QKRLQTPIHPIS
-166 AKFKEGYG
+166 AKFKEGYE
-174 FLSKKQKLKEIKEK
+174 FLSKRQEVKKINGNS
-188 PKKFSESEIKN
+188 KKFVESEIKN
-199 YVSFPKTLDTST
+199 YISFPKTLDSSV
-211 TEKLDKF
+211 TEKLDRF
-218 FLHPYLGLPIFF
+218 FLHPYFGLPIFF

-265 LNSWLPNLL
+265 LALWLPNLL
-274 SSFIYDGIYLGITT
+274 SSFIYDGMYLGITT
-288 VLTFVPVIVIFFLM
+288 VLTFVPVIIIFFLI

-308 SGYLSRAAFVMDRM
+308 SGYLSRAAFLVDRT

-330 RSFVMILFGFGCNVP
+330 RSFVLILFGFGCNVP

-380 FTAIFFEPRI
+380 FTAIFFEPKI
-390 GGLVLFLMY
+390 GGLVLFSMY
-399 IISFLLILFTAIIF
+399 MISFLLIVFTAIIF
-413 KKDQADNES
+413 KKDQSEEES

-436 QNMLTATHEV
+436 QNILTATHEV
-446 KHFLTRASKFILGG
+446 KHFLARASKFILGG
-460 VIVVWLLTNIYIS
+460 VIIVWFLTNTYLS
-473 PELSVADS
+473 SDLSVADF
-481 IGKVL
+481 IGNTL

-523 NDSTLPDLL
+523 NDNTLPELL

-554 LSTIAVIKNQSKGKK
+554 LSTIAVIKNQSKSNK
-569 LVLTSLIWSLLLAW
+569 LVLTSLVWSLVLAW
-583 VISFVTYQSLL
+583 LISFAAYQSLL

>member
-1 MFANAVVMQGPR
+1 MKKIALIGMPNSGKSTFFNSISGASARIAN
-13 DLEMTSVA
+13 
-21 LKSPQ
+21 
-26 QNEAVVQIKH
+26 
-36 SGISTGTEKLFWSG
+36 WSG
-50 EMPPFPGMGYPLVP
+50 VTVDIESVRTLI
-64 GYEAFGEI
+64 FGEM

-79 GIYSLHSG
+79 GIYSLQSG
-87 SDDEVVVHEFLKNNQ
+87 SDDEVVVHKFLKNNQ

-118 IVLATELLNM
+118 ILLASELLSM
-128 GFNLRILCN
+128 GYTLRILCN
-137 MHDEAKKNRI
+137 MNDEAKKSGI
-147 QIHFEKL
+147 QIQYDKL
-154 QNRLQVPIHPIS
+154 QKRLQTPIHPIS
-166 AKFKEGYG
+166 AKFKEGYE
-174 FLSKKQKLKEIKEK
+174 FLSKRQEVKKINGNS
-188 PKKFSESEIKN
+188 KKFVESEIKN
-199 YVSFPKTLDTST
+199 YISFPKTLDSSV
-211 TEKLDKF
+211 TEKLDRF
-218 FLHPYLGLPIFF
+218 FLHPYFGLPIFF

-265 LNSWLPNLL
+265 LALWLPNLL
-274 SSFIYDGIYLGITT
+274 SSFIYDGMYLGITT
-288 VLTFVPVIVIFFLM
+288 VLTFVPVIIIFFLI

-308 SGYLSRAAFVMDRM
+308 SGYLSRAAFLVDRM

-330 RSFVMILFGFGCNVP
+330 RSFVLILFGFGCNVP

-380 FTAIFFEPRI
+380 FTAIFFEPKI
-390 GGLVLFLMY
+390 GGLVLFSMY
-399 IISFLLILFTAIIF
+399 MISFLLIVFTAIIF
-413 KKDQADNES
+413 KKDQSEEES

-436 QNMLTATHEV
+436 QNILTATHEV
-446 KHFLTRASKFILGG
+446 KHFLARASKFILGG
-460 VIVVWLLTNIYIS
+460 VIIVWFLTNTYLS
-473 PELSVADS
+473 SDLSVADF
-481 IGKVL
+481 IGNTL

-523 NDSTLPDLL
+523 NDNTLPELL

-554 LSTIAVIKNQSKGKK
+554 LSTIAVIKNQSKSNK
-569 LVLTSLIWSLLLAW
+569 LVLTSLVWSLVLAW
-583 VISFVTYQSLL
+583 LISFAAYQSLL

>member
-1 MFANAVVMQGPR
+1 MKKIALIGMPNSGKSTFFNSISGASARIAN
-13 DLEMTSVA
+13 
-21 LKSPQ
+21 
-26 QNEAVVQIKH
+26 
-36 SGISTGTEKLFWSG
+36 WSG
-50 EMPPFPGMGYPLVP
+50 VTVDIESVRTLI
-64 GYEAFGEI
+64 FGEM

-79 GIYSLHSG
+79 GIYSLQSG

-118 IVLATELLNM
+118 ILLASELLSM
-128 GFNLRILCN
+128 GYTLRILCN
-137 MHDEAKKNRI
+137 MNDEAKKSGI
-147 QIHFEKL
+147 QIQYDKL
-154 QNRLQVPIHPIS
+154 QKRLQTPIHPIS
-166 AKFKEGYG
+166 AKFKEGYE
-174 FLSKKQKLKEIKEK
+174 FLSKRQEVKKINGNS
-188 PKKFSESEIKN
+188 KKFVESEIKN
-199 YVSFPKTLDTST
+199 YISFPKTLDSSV
-211 TEKLDKF
+211 TEKLDRF
-218 FLHPYLGLPIFF
+218 FLHPYFGLPIFF

-265 LNSWLPNLL
+265 LALWLPNLL
-274 SSFIYDGIYLGITT
+274 SSFIYDGMYLGITT
-288 VLTFVPVIVIFFLM
+288 VLTFVPVIIIFFLI

-308 SGYLSRAAFVMDRM
+308 SGYLSRAAFLVDRM

-330 RSFVMILFGFGCNVP
+330 RSFVLILFGFGCNVP

-380 FTAIFFEPRI
+380 FTAIFFEPKI
-390 GGLVLFLMY
+390 GGLVLFSMY
-399 IISFLLILFTAIIF
+399 MISFLLIVFTAIIF
-413 KKDQADNES
+413 KKDQSEEES

-436 QNMLTATHEV
+436 QNILTATHEV
-446 KHFLTRASKFILGG
+446 KHFLARASKFILGG
-460 VIVVWLLTNIYIS
+460 VIIVWFLTNTYLS
-473 PELSVADS
+473 SDLSVADF
-481 IGKVL
+481 IGNTL

-523 NDSTLPDLL
+523 NDNTLPELL

-554 LSTIAVIKNQSKGKK
+554 LSTIAVIKNQSKSNK
-569 LVLTSLIWSLLLAW
+569 LVLTSLVWSLVLAW
-583 VISFVTYQSLL
+583 LISFAVYQSLL

>member
-1 MFANAVVMQGPR
+1 MKKIALIGMPNSGKSTFFNSISGASARIAN
-13 DLEMTSVA
+13 
-21 LKSPQ
+21 
-26 QNEAVVQIKH
+26 
-36 SGISTGTEKLFWSG
+36 WSG
-50 EMPPFPGMGYPLVP
+50 VTVDIESVRTLI
-64 GYEAFGEI
+64 FGEM

-79 GIYSLHSG
+79 GIYSLQSG
-87 SDDEVVVHEFLKNNQ
+87 SDDEVVVHKFLKNNQ

-118 IVLATELLNM
+118 ILLASELLSM
-128 GFNLRILCN
+128 GYTLRILCN
-137 MHDEAKKNRI
+137 MNDEAKKSGI
-147 QIHFEKL
+147 QIQYDKL
-154 QNRLQVPIHPIS
+154 QKRLQTPIHPIS
-166 AKFKEGYG
+166 AKFKEGYE
-174 FLSKKQKLKEIKEK
+174 FLSKRQEVKKINGNS
-188 PKKFSESEIKN
+188 KKFVESEIKN
-199 YVSFPKTLDTST
+199 YISFPKTLDSSV
-211 TEKLDKF
+211 TEKLDRF
-218 FLHPYLGLPIFF
+218 FLHPYFGLPIFF

-265 LNSWLPNLL
+265 LALWLPNLL
-274 SSFIYDGIYLGITT
+274 SSFIYDGMYLGITT
-288 VLTFVPVIVIFFLM
+288 VLTFVPVIIIFFLI

-308 SGYLSRAAFVMDRM
+308 SGYLSRAAFLVDRM

-330 RSFVMILFGFGCNVP
+330 RSFVLILFGFGCNVP

-380 FTAIFFEPRI
+380 FTAIFFEPKI
-390 GGLVLFLMY
+390 GGLVLFSMY
-399 IISFLLILFTAIIF
+399 MISFLLIVFTAIIF
-413 KKDQADNES
+413 KKDQSEEES

-436 QNMLTATHEV
+436 QNILTATHEV
-446 KHFLTRASKFILGG
+446 KHFLARASKFILVG
-460 VIVVWLLTNIYIS
+460 VIIVWFLTNTYLS
-473 PELSVADS
+473 SDLSVADF
-481 IGKVL
+481 IGNTL

-523 NDSTLPDLL
+523 NDNTLPELL

-554 LSTIAVIKNQSKGKK
+554 LSTIAVIKNQSKSNK
-569 LVLTSLIWSLLLAW
+569 LVLTSLAWSLVLAW
-583 VISFVTYQSLL
+583 LISFAAYQSLL

>member
-1 MFANAVVMQGPR
+1 MKKIALIGMPNSGKSTFFNSISGASARIAN
-13 DLEMTSVA
+13 
-21 LKSPQ
+21 
-26 QNEAVVQIKH
+26 
-36 SGISTGTEKLFWSG
+36 WSG
-50 EMPPFPGMGYPLVP
+50 VTVDIESVRTLI
-64 GYEAFGEI
+64 FGEM

-79 GIYSLHSG
+79 GIYSLQSG
-87 SDDEVVVHEFLKNNQ
+87 SDDEVVVHKFLKNNQ

-118 IVLATELLNM
+118 ILLASELLSM
-128 GFNLRILCN
+128 GYTLRILCN
-137 MHDEAKKNRI
+137 MNDEVKKSGI
-147 QIHFEKL
+147 QIHYDKL
-154 QNRLQVPIHPIS
+154 QKRLQTPIHPIS
-166 AKFKEGYG
+166 AKFKEGYE
-174 FLSKKQKLKEIKEK
+174 FLSKWQEVKNIKGK
-188 PKKFSESEIKN
+188 SKKFLESEIKN
-199 YVSFPKTLDTST
+199 YISFPKTLDSSV
-211 TEKLDKF
+211 TEKLDRF
-218 FLHPYLGLPIFF
+218 FLHPYFGLPIFF

-250 LGGVFDYFGGLLQSN
+250 LGGIFDYFGGLLQSN
-265 LNSWLPNLL
+265 LDLWLPNLL
-274 SSFIYDGIYLGITT
+274 SSFIYDGMYLGITT
-288 VLTFVPVIVIFFLM
+288 VLTFVPVIIIFFLI

-308 SGYLSRAAFVMDRM
+308 SGYLSRAAFLVDRM

-330 RSFVMILFGFGCNVP
+330 RSFVLILFGFGCNVP

-380 FTAIFFEPRI
+380 FTAIFFEPKI
-390 GGLVLFLMY
+390 GGLVLFSMY
-399 IISFLLILFTAIIF
+399 MISFLLILFTAIIF
-413 KKDQADNES
+413 KKDQSEEES

-436 QNMLTATHEV
+436 QNILTATHEV
-446 KHFLTRASKFILGG
+446 KHFLARASKFILGG
-460 VIVVWLLTNIYIS
+460 VIIVWFLTNTY
-473 PELSVADS
+473 LSSDLTVADF
-481 IGKVL
+481 IGNTL

-523 NDSTLPDLL
+523 NDNTLPELL

-554 LSTIAVIKNQSKGKK
+554 LSTISVIKNQSKSNK
-569 LVLTSLIWSLLLAW
+569 LVLTSLVWSLVLAW
-583 VISFVTYQSLL
+583 LISFAAYQSLL

>member
-1 MFANAVVMQGPR
+1 MKKIALIGMPNSGKSTFFNSISGASARIAN
-13 DLEMTSVA
+13 
-21 LKSPQ
+21 
-26 QNEAVVQIKH
+26 
-36 SGISTGTEKLFWSG
+36 WSG
-50 EMPPFPGMGYPLVP
+50 VTVDIESVRTLI
-64 GYEAFGEI
+64 FGEM

-79 GIYSLHSG
+79 GIYSLQSG
-87 SDDEVVVHEFLKNNQ
+87 SDDEVVVHKFLKNNQ

-118 IVLATELLNM
+118 ILLASELLSM
-128 GFNLRILCN
+128 GYTLRILCN
-137 MHDEAKKNRI
+137 MNDEAKKSGI
-147 QIHFEKL
+147 QIQYDKL
-154 QNRLQVPIHPIS
+154 QKRLQIPIHPIS
-166 AKFKEGYG
+166 AKFKEGYE
-174 FLSKKQKLKEIKEK
+174 FLSKRQEVKKINVNS
-188 PKKFSESEIKN
+188 KKFVESEIKN
-199 YVSFPKTLDTST
+199 YISFPKTLDSSV
-211 TEKLDKF
+211 TEKLDRF
-218 FLHPYLGLPIFF
+218 FLHPYFGLPIFF

-265 LNSWLPNLL
+265 LALWLPNLL
-274 SSFIYDGIYLGITT
+274 SSFIYDGMYLGITT
-288 VLTFVPVIVIFFLM
+288 VLTFVPVIIIFFLI

-308 SGYLSRAAFVMDRM
+308 SGYLSRAAFLVDRM

-330 RSFVMILFGFGCNVP
+330 RSFVLILFGFGCNVP

-380 FTAIFFEPRI
+380 FTAIFFEPKI
-390 GGLVLFLMY
+390 GGLVLFSMY
-399 IISFLLILFTAIIF
+399 IISFLLIVFTAIIF
-413 KKDQADNES
+413 KKDQSEEES

-436 QNMLTATHEV
+436 QNILTATHEV
-446 KHFLTRASKFILGG
+446 KHFLARASKFILGG
-460 VIVVWLLTNIYIS
+460 VIIVWFLTNTYLS
-473 PELSVADS
+473 SDLSVADF
-481 IGKVL
+481 IGNTL

-523 NDSTLPDLL
+523 NDNTLPELL

-554 LSTIAVIKNQSKGKK
+554 LSTIAVIKNQSKSNK
-569 LVLTSLIWSLLLAW
+569 LVLTSLVWSLVLAW
-583 VISFVTYQSLL
+583 LISFAAYQSLL

>member
-1 MFANAVVMQGPR
+1 MKKIALIGMPNSGKSTFFNSISGASARIAN
-13 DLEMTSVA
+13 
-21 LKSPQ
+21 
-26 QNEAVVQIKH
+26 
-36 SGISTGTEKLFWSG
+36 WSG
-50 EMPPFPGMGYPLVP
+50 VTVDIESVRTLI
-64 GYEAFGEI
+64 FGEM

-79 GIYSLHSG
+79 GIYSLQSG
-87 SDDEVVVHEFLKNNQ
+87 SDDEVVVHKFLKNNQ

-118 IVLATELLNM
+118 ILLASELLSM
-128 GFNLRILCN
+128 GYTLRILCN
-137 MHDEAKKNRI
+137 MNDEAKKNGI
-147 QIHFEKL
+147 QIQYDKL
-154 QNRLQVPIHPIS
+154 QKRLQTPIHPIS
-166 AKFKEGYG
+166 AKFKEGYE
-174 FLSKKQKLKEIKEK
+174 FLSKRQEVKKINGNS
-188 PKKFSESEIKN
+188 KKFVESEIKN
-199 YVSFPKTLDTST
+199 YISFPKTLDSSV
-211 TEKLDKF
+211 TEKLDRF
-218 FLHPYLGLPIFF
+218 FLHPYFGLPIFF

-250 LGGVFDYFGGLLQSN
+250 LGGVFDYFGGFLQSN
-265 LNSWLPNLL
+265 LALWLPNLL
-274 SSFIYDGIYLGITT
+274 SSFIYDGMYLGITT
-288 VLTFVPVIVIFFLM
+288 VLTFVPVIIIFFLI

-308 SGYLSRAAFVMDRM
+308 SGYLSRAAFLVDRT

-330 RSFVMILFGFGCNVP
+330 RSFVLILFGFGCNVP

-380 FTAIFFEPRI
+380 FTAIFFEPKI
-390 GGLVLFLMY
+390 GGLVLFSMY
-399 IISFLLILFTAIIF
+399 MISFLLIVFTAIIF
-413 KKDQADNES
+413 KKDQSEEES

-436 QNMLTATHEV
+436 QNILTATHEV
-446 KHFLTRASKFILGG
+446 KHFLARASKFILGG
-460 VIVVWLLTNIYIS
+460 VIIVWFLTNTYLS
-473 PELSVADS
+473 SDLSVADF
-481 IGKVL
+481 IGNTL

-523 NDSTLPDLL
+523 NDNTLPELL

-554 LSTIAVIKNQSKGKK
+554 LSTIAVIKNQSKSNK
-569 LVLTSLIWSLLLAW
+569 LVLTSLVWSLVLAW
-583 VISFVTYQSLL
+583 LISFAAYQSLL

>member
-1 MFANAVVMQGPR
+1 MKKIALIGMPNSGKSTFFNSISGASARIAN
-13 DLEMTSVA
+13 
-21 LKSPQ
+21 
-26 QNEAVVQIKH
+26 
-36 SGISTGTEKLFWSG
+36 WSG
-50 EMPPFPGMGYPLVP
+50 VTVDIESVRTLI
-64 GYEAFGEI
+64 FGEM

-79 GIYSLHSG
+79 GIYSLQSG
-87 SDDEVVVHEFLKNNQ
+87 SDDEVVVHKFLKNNQ

-118 IVLATELLNM
+118 ILLASELLSM
-128 GFNLRILCN
+128 GYTLRILCN
-137 MHDEAKKNRI
+137 MNDEAKKSGVQI
-147 QIHFEKL
+147 QYDKL
-154 QNRLQVPIHPIS
+154 QKRLQTPIHPIS
-166 AKFKEGYG
+166 AKFKEGYE
-174 FLSKKQKLKEIKEK
+174 FLSKRQEVKKINGNS
-188 PKKFSESEIKN
+188 KKFVESEIKN
-199 YVSFPKTLDTST
+199 YISFPKTLDSSV
-211 TEKLDKF
+211 TEKLDRF
-218 FLHPYLGLPIFF
+218 FLHPYFGLPIFF

-265 LNSWLPNLL
+265 LALWLPNLL
-274 SSFIYDGIYLGITT
+274 SSFIYDGMYLGITT
-288 VLTFVPVIVIFFLM
+288 VLTFVPVIIIFFLI

-308 SGYLSRAAFVMDRM
+308 SGYLSRAAFLVDRM

-330 RSFVMILFGFGCNVP
+330 RSFVLILFGFGCNVP

-380 FTAIFFEPRI
+380 FTAIFFEPKI
-390 GGLVLFLMY
+390 GGLVLFSMY
-399 IISFLLILFTAIIF
+399 MISFLLIVFTAIIF
-413 KKDQADNES
+413 KKDQSEEES

-436 QNMLTATHEV
+436 QNILTATHEV
-446 KHFLTRASKFILGG
+446 KHFLARASKFILGG
-460 VIVVWLLTNIYIS
+460 VIIVWFLTNTYLS
-473 PELSVADS
+473 SDLSVADF
-481 IGKVL
+481 IGNTL

-523 NDSTLPDLL
+523 NDNTLPELL

-554 LSTIAVIKNQSKGKK
+554 LSTIAVIKNQSKSNK
-569 LVLTSLIWSLLLAW
+569 LVLTSLVWSLVLAW
-583 VISFVTYQSLL
+583 LISFAAYQSLL

>member
-1 MFANAVVMQGPR
+1 MKKIALIGMPNSGKSTFFNSISGASARIAN
-13 DLEMTSVA
+13 
-21 LKSPQ
+21 
-26 QNEAVVQIKH
+26 
-36 SGISTGTEKLFWSG
+36 WSG
-50 EMPPFPGMGYPLVP
+50 VTVDIESVRTFI
-64 GYEAFGEI
+64 FGEI

-118 IVLATELLNM
+118 IVLATELFNM

-137 MHDEAKKNRI
+137 MHDDAKKNGI
-147 QIHFEKL
+147 KIHFEKL

-174 FLSKKQKLKEIKEK
+174 FLSKKQKLKKIKEK

-199 YVSFPKTLDTST
+199 YVSFPKKLDTST

-250 LGGVFDYFGGLLQSN
+250 LGGVFDYFGDLLQSN
-265 LNSWLPNLL
+265 LNPWLPNLL

-288 VLTFVPVIVIFFLM
+288 VLTFVPVIIIFFLM

-399 IISFLLILFTAIIF
+399 IISFVLILLTAIIF
-413 KKDQADNES
+413 KKNQADNES

-436 QNMLTATHEV
+436 QNILTATHEV

-460 VIVVWLLTNIYIS
+460 VIVVWLLTNTYIS

-481 IGKVL
+481 IGKAL

-523 NDSTLPDLL
+523 NESTLPDLL

-554 LSTIAVIKNQSKGKK
+554 LSTIAVIKNQSKSKK

-583 VISFVTYQSLL
+583 AISFVSYQSLL

>member
-1 MFANAVVMQGPR
+1 MKKIALIGMPNSGKSTFFNSISGASARIAN
-13 DLEMTSVA
+13 
-21 LKSPQ
+21 
-26 QNEAVVQIKH
+26 
-36 SGISTGTEKLFWSG
+36 WSG
-50 EMPPFPGMGYPLVP
+50 VTVDIESVRTLI
-64 GYEAFGEI
+64 FGEM

-79 GIYSLHSG
+79 GIYSLQSG
-87 SDDEVVVHEFLKNNQ
+87 SDDEVVVHKFLKNNQ

-118 IVLATELLNM
+118 ILLASELLSM
-128 GFNLRILCN
+128 GYTLRILCN
-137 MHDEAKKNRI
+137 MNDEAKKSGI
-147 QIHFEKL
+147 QIQYDKL
-154 QNRLQVPIHPIS
+154 QKRLQTPIHPIS
-166 AKFKEGYG
+166 AKFKEGYE
-174 FLSKKQKLKEIKEK
+174 FLSKRQEVKKINGNS
-188 PKKFSESEIKN
+188 KKFVESEIKN
-199 YVSFPKTLDTST
+199 YISFPKTLDSSV
-211 TEKLDKF
+211 TEKLDRF
-218 FLHPYLGLPIFF
+218 FLHPYFGLPIFF

-250 LGGVFDYFGGLLQSN
+250 LGGAFDYFGGLLQSN
-265 LNSWLPNLL
+265 LALWLPNLL
-274 SSFIYDGIYLGITT
+274 SSFIYDGMYLGITT
-288 VLTFVPVIVIFFLM
+288 VLTFVPVIIIFFLI

-308 SGYLSRAAFVMDRM
+308 SGYLSRAAFLVDRM

-330 RSFVMILFGFGCNVP
+330 RSFVLILFGFGCNVP

-380 FTAIFFEPRI
+380 FTAIFFEPKI
-390 GGLVLFLMY
+390 GGLVLFSMY
-399 IISFLLILFTAIIF
+399 MISFLLIVFTAIIF
-413 KKDQADNES
+413 KKDQSEEES

-436 QNMLTATHEV
+436 QNILTATHEV
-446 KHFLTRASKFILGG
+446 KHFLARASKFILGG
-460 VIVVWLLTNIYIS
+460 VIIVWFLTNTYLS
-473 PELSVADS
+473 SDLSVADF
-481 IGKVL
+481 IGNTL

-523 NDSTLPDLL
+523 NDNTLPELL

-554 LSTIAVIKNQSKGKK
+554 LSTIAVIKNQSKSNK
-569 LVLTSLIWSLLLAW
+569 LVLTSLVWSLVLAW
-583 VISFVTYQSLL
+583 LISFAAYQSLL

>member
-1 MFANAVVMQGPR
+1 MKKIALIGMPNSGKSTFFNSISGASARIAN
-13 DLEMTSVA
+13 
-21 LKSPQ
+21 
-26 QNEAVVQIKH
+26 
-36 SGISTGTEKLFWSG
+36 WSG
-50 EMPPFPGMGYPLVP
+50 VTVDIESVRTLI
-64 GYEAFGEI
+64 FGEM

-79 GIYSLHSG
+79 GIYSLQSG
-87 SDDEVVVHEFLKNNQ
+87 SDDEVVVHKFLKNNQ

-118 IVLATELLNM
+118 ILLASELLSM
-128 GFNLRILCN
+128 GYTLRILCN
-137 MHDEAKKNRI
+137 MNDEAKKSGI
-147 QIHFEKL
+147 QIQYDKL
-154 QNRLQVPIHPIS
+154 QKRLQTPIHPIS
-166 AKFKEGYG
+166 AKFKEGYE
-174 FLSKKQKLKEIKEK
+174 FLSKRQEVKKINGNS
-188 PKKFSESEIKN
+188 KKFVEFVESEIKN
-199 YVSFPKTLDTST
+199 YISFPKTLDSSV
-211 TEKLDKF
+211 TEKLDRF
-218 FLHPYLGLPIFF
+218 FLHPYFGLPIFF

-265 LNSWLPNLL
+265 LALWLPNLL
-274 SSFIYDGIYLGITT
+274 SSFIYDGMYLGITT
-288 VLTFVPVIVIFFLM
+288 VLTFVPVIIIFFLI

-308 SGYLSRAAFVMDRM
+308 SGYLSRAAFLVDRM

-330 RSFVMILFGFGCNVP
+330 RSFVLILFGFGCNVP

-380 FTAIFFEPRI
+380 FTAIFFEPKI
-390 GGLVLFLMY
+390 GGLVLFSMY
-399 IISFLLILFTAIIF
+399 MISFLLIVFTAIIF
-413 KKDQADNES
+413 KKDQSEEES

-436 QNMLTATHEV
+436 QNILTATHEV
-446 KHFLTRASKFILGG
+446 KHFLARASKFILGG
-460 VIVVWLLTNIYIS
+460 VIIVWFLTNTYLS
-473 PELSVADS
+473 SDLSVADF
-481 IGKVL
+481 IGNTL

-523 NDSTLPDLL
+523 NDNTLPELL

-554 LSTIAVIKNQSKGKK
+554 LSTIAVIKNQSKSNK
-569 LVLTSLIWSLLLAW
+569 LVLTSLVWSLVLAW
-583 VISFVTYQSLL
+583 LISFAAYQSLL

>member
-1 MFANAVVMQGPR
+1 MKKIALIGMPNSGKSTFFNSISGASARIAN
-13 DLEMTSVA
+13 
-21 LKSPQ
+21 
-26 QNEAVVQIKH
+26 
-36 SGISTGTEKLFWSG
+36 WSG
-50 EMPPFPGMGYPLVP
+50 VTVDIESVRTLI
-64 GYEAFGEI
+64 FGEM

-79 GIYSLHSG
+79 GIYSLQSG
-87 SDDEVVVHEFLKNNQ
+87 SDDEVVVHKFLKNNQ

-118 IVLATELLNM
+118 ILLASELLSM
-128 GFNLRILCN
+128 GYTLRILCN
-137 MHDEAKKNRI
+137 MNDEAKKSGI
-147 QIHFEKL
+147 QIQYDKL
-154 QNRLQVPIHPIS
+154 QKRLQTPIHPIS
-166 AKFKEGYG
+166 AKFKEGYE
-174 FLSKKQKLKEIKEK
+174 FLSKRQEVKKINGNS
-188 PKKFSESEIKN
+188 KKFVESEIKN
-199 YVSFPKTLDTST
+199 YISFPKTLDSSV
-211 TEKLDKF
+211 TEKLDRF
-218 FLHPYLGLPIFF
+218 FLHPYFGLPIFF

-250 LGGVFDYFGGLLQSN
+250 LGGIFDYFGGLLQSN
-265 LNSWLPNLL
+265 LDLWLPNLL
-274 SSFIYDGIYLGITT
+274 SSFIYDGMYLGITT
-288 VLTFVPVIVIFFLM
+288 VLTFVPVIIIFFLI

-308 SGYLSRAAFVMDRM
+308 SGYLSRAAFLVDRM

-330 RSFVMILFGFGCNVP
+330 RSFVLILFGFGCNVP

-380 FTAIFFEPRI
+380 FTAIFFEPKI
-390 GGLVLFLMY
+390 GGLVLFSMY
-399 IISFLLILFTAIIF
+399 MISFLLIVFTAIIF
-413 KKDQADNES
+413 KKDQSEEES

-428 AYQLPTLR
+428 AYQLPTLK
-436 QNMLTATHEV
+436 QNILTATHEV
-446 KHFLTRASKFILGG
+446 KHFLARASKFILGG
-460 VIVVWLLTNIYIS
+460 VIIVWFLTNTYLS
-473 PELSVADS
+473 SDLSVADF
-481 IGKVL
+481 IGNTL

-523 NDSTLPDLL
+523 NDNTLPELL

-554 LSTIAVIKNQSKGKK
+554 LSTIAVIKNQSKSNK
-569 LVLTSLIWSLLLAW
+569 LVLTSLVWSLVLAW
-583 VISFVTYQSLL
+583 LISFAAYQSLL